1 LGFWLAHLL
10 KSYVLNGGLF
20 QIEWSADLDKSFNGK
35 NGNAPEEV
43 ALSRDLNLFTITMIG
58 VGGMI
63 GAGIFVLT
71 GIAAGVAG
79 PALVLAFFLNGVVTI
94 FTAMV
99 YAELGSAFPEAGG
112 GYLWVKEGLGGANGF
127 LSGWMSW
134 FAHAVAGSLYGLGF
148 GRFAAEFWL
157 MLDLPKFG
165 LDVGQWT
172 LVFTTV
178 VIVIFTFINYRGA
191 SETGT
196 IGNIVTVTK
205 ISILGLFVFFGIIA
219 MLRTEAWH
227 TRFTTGFMPNGFLG
241 VLTAM
246 GLTFIAF
253 EGYEIIAQSGEE
265 VIDPKHNIPR
275 AIFLAIAIAVTIY
288 LLVGTAAI
296 GAVKPPA
303 GIKAYEYLGQ
313 QKEVA
318 IVDVA
323 QQTFPG
329 GIGGVVLL
337 FSGLVSTMSAL
348 NATTYSSSRVSFA
361 MGRDHNLP
369 VIFSKIHAQRHT
381 PYWAV
386 LISGGLMLLMAWSL
400 PIEGVAAAAD
410 IMFLLLFFQ
419 VNLAVMVLRHKMP
432 NLDRG
437 YIIPWF
443 PIVPIIGLLTKGI
456 LALTLFHYSPLAWYT
471 ALFWIIAGLLLYYI
485 YFSKIEAMERP
496 KEILMEEVLVS
507 RDYSVVVPVSNLDQ
521 ARILGQIGAIL
532 ARDNGGELLALH
544 VLRVPPQLTLGE
556 GRLMLKEGRPYLD
569 GVIDQGKMLDVP
581 VHTVLRLGRNV
592 AESVRKT
599 VEENAA
605 DLLVLGWPGYTH
617 TAGRIFGSV
626 LDPIVDNPPTDIAV
640 VRYRGYRPL
649 RSVLVP
655 VGGGPNSR
663 RAVRL
668 AVSMAR
674 QGEGGP
680 ANVTLLHIVPAGAP
694 QASRIR
700 AEQVMKDLTDGLNYQ
715 PINTQIIE
723 GMDVSEA
730 ILSYAKG
737 SSPETQYD
745 LIVAGATNEP
755 LFRNLLVG
763 NIIEKVAQEAEV
775 TVIVVKRRSSRLH
788 DFLRKT
794 VLEPTTE
801 QNQASKSPPSPAI

>member
-1 LGFWLAHLL
+1 LA
-10 KSYVLNGGLF
+10 KTISK
-20 QIEWSADLDKSFNGK
+20 I
-35 NGNAPEEV
+35 GNAPEEV
-43 ALSRDLNLFTITMIG
+43 TLSRDLNLFTITMIG

-79 PALVLAFFLNGVVTI
+79 PALVLAFFLNGLITV
-94 FTAMV
+94 FTAMA
-99 YAELGSAFPEAGG
+99 YAELGSVLPKAGG
-112 GYLWVKEGLGGANGF
+112 SYFWVKEALGGAIGF

-134 FAHAVAGSLYGLGF
+134 FASVVAGSLYGLGF
-148 GRFAAEFWL
+148 GRFAAELWL
-157 MLDLPKFG
+157 TIDLPTFG
-165 LDVGQWT
+165 LDVDQWT
-172 LVFTTV
+172 LAFMTV
-178 VIVIFTFINYRGA
+178 VIVLFTFINYRGA

-196 IGNIVTVTK
+196 VGNIVTVTK
-205 ISILGLFVFFGIIA
+205 ITILVLFVLFGVIA

-227 TRFTTGFMPNGFLG
+227 TRFTSGFMPNGFLG

-246 GLTFIAF
+246 SLTFIAF
-253 EGYEIIAQSGEE
+253 EGYEIISQSGEE
-265 VIDPKHNIPR
+265 VIDPRRNIPR
-275 AIFLAIAIAVTIY
+275 AIFLAIMIAVSIY
-288 LLVGTAAI
+288 VLVAITSI
-296 GAVKPPA
+296 GAIKPPD
-303 GIKAYEYLGQ
+303 GMQAYVYLGQ
-313 QKEVA
+313 QKEIA

-329 GIGGVVLL
+329 GIGGIVLL
-337 FSGLVSTMSAL
+337 FSGMVSTMSAL
-348 NATTYSSSRVSFA
+348 NATMYSSSRVSFA

-369 VIFSKIHAQRHT
+369 VFFSKIHPQRHT
-381 PYWAV
+381 PFWAV
-386 LISGGLMLLMAWSL
+386 LMSGGLMLLMAWSL
-400 PIEGVAAAAD
+400 PLESVAAAAD

-419 VNLAVMVLRHKMP
+419 VNLAVMVLRHKLP
-432 NLDRG
+432 AGDRG
-437 YIIPWF
+437 FTIPWF
-443 PIVPIIGLLTKGI
+443 PIVPIIGLVANGL
-456 LALTLFHYSPLAWYT
+456 LAINLFHFSPLSWYT
-471 ALFWIIAGLLLYYI
+471 ALIWIIGGMLLYYI
-485 YFSKIEAMERP
+485 YFSRAEALERP

-507 RDYSVVVPVSNLDQ
+507 RDYSVVVPVANQEQ
-521 ARILGQIGAIL
+521 AHILGRIGAIL

-556 GRLMLKEGRPYLD
+556 GRLMLKEGRPYLET
-569 GVIDQGKMLDVP
+569 VIGQGKALDVP

-592 AESVRKT
+592 VEAVRKT

-605 DLLVLGWPGYTH
+605 DLLVLGWPGYTD
-617 TAGRIFGSV
+617 TSGRIFGSV
-626 LDPIVDNPPTDIAV
+626 LDPIVDNPPADIAI
-640 VRYRGYRPL
+640 VRYRAYRPL

-680 ANVTLLHIVPAGAP
+680 AIVTLLHVVPVGGP
-694 QASRIR
+694 PASRVR
-700 AEQVMKDLTDGLNYQ
+700 AGQVMKDLTEGLDYQ
-715 PINTQIIE
+715 SISTQIIE
-723 GMDVSEA
+723 GSDVSES
-730 ILSYAKG
+730 ILSFAKG

-763 NIIEKVAQEAEV
+763 NIIEKIAKEADV

-788 DFLRKT
+788 DFLRMT

-801 QNQASKSPPSPAI
+801 HNNHSKPPSPPSA